1 MLIVLSS
8 RPLEEYYEVVPQEL
22 IALHEMG
29 VVIEMQPL
37 CAMDCLKLSRWTV
50 GRLVTKETPTLLP
63 EKCGAILLKKSGG
76 NPLFIR
82 NIANTLKDEWERLG
96 SVMKLEDLHES
107 FFHDL
112 IVSRFDSLEP
122 AYQAVLK
129 VGVVMECWST
139 TTTTTT
145 RLSEFSTCHRLQASS
160 DPSSR

>member
-1 MLIVLSS
+1 MACVGLHILIVLSS

-29 VVIEMQPL
+29 VTIEMEPL
-37 CAMDCLKLSRWTV
+37 CAMDCLKLSRWIV
-50 GRLVTKETPTLLP
+50 GPLVTKETPTLLP
-63 EKCGAILLKKSGG
+63 EECGAILLKKSGG

-96 SVMKLEDLHES
+96 SIMKLEDLPES

-112 IVSRFDSLEP
+112 IVSRFDSIEP

-129 VGVVMECWST
+129 VGGVMECWAIT
-139 TTTTTT
+139 TTTIHF
-145 RLSEFSTCHRLQASS
+145 SEFSIFHRLRAS
-160 DPSSR
+160 

>member
-50 GRLVTKETPTLLP
+50 GCLVTKENPTLLP

-96 SVMKLEDLHES
+96 SVMKLEDLPES

-139 TTTTTT
+139 TTTT